1 MEILDRVKSM
11 PISTKLKSDVV
22 DSLKAGFS
30 TRDPKVAAYSF
41 AAAGMMLSNAA
52 MAEGDAIDLGIDAT
66 ELKTLIL
73 GLVATIAL
81 IGTAY
86 LTVLVAVSAFSMIRR
101 VVRG

>member
-1 MEILDRVKSM
+1 MNLQNVEQINAPVAPQKKSR
-11 PISTKLKSDVV
+11 
-22 DSLKAGFS
+22 FH
-30 TRDPKVAAYSF
+30 TRAF
-41 AAAGMMLSNAA
+41 AAALALVLPAVSIVSNAA
-52 MAEGDAIDLGIDAT
+52 VDLGIDAT

>member
-1 MEILDRVKSM
+1 MTLKNFEPM
-11 PISTKLKSDVV
+11 STPVV
-22 DSLKAGFS
+22 VQKKPSLHKRA
-30 TRDPKVAAYSF
+30 F
-41 AAAGMMLSNAA
+41 AAALFFVLPAVATVSNAA
-52 MAEGDAIDLGIDAT
+52 VDLGIDAT

-73 GLVATIAL
+73 GLIATIAL